1 VSERRILVAG
11 IGNIFFGDDG
21 FGVEVANR
29 LSDRRLPDGV
39 RVADFGIRGV
49 HLAYELLEGY
59 DALVL
64 VDAVPMGEEP
74 GTVAQIEPEPEPRGH
89 DRDGADGGPAPALDA
104 HSMNP
109 AVVLG
114 MLSSL
119 GGEVSPV
126 VVVGCQPAVV
136 DEGIGLSAPVAAAV
150 DRAVE
155 VVLEALTELCIPN
168 EERSGV

>member
-1 VSERRILVAG
+1 
-11 IGNIFFGDDG
+11 
-21 FGVEVANR
+21 
-29 LSDRRLPDGV
+29 
-39 RVADFGIRGV
+39 
-49 HLAYELLEGY
+49 
-59 DALVL
+59 
-64 VDAVPMGEEP
+64 
-74 GTVAQIEPEPEPRGH
+74 
-89 DRDGADGGPAPALDA
+89 
-104 HSMNP
+104 MNP